1 MRTLQDWVNSQ
12 LDSNAPALAYRQPF
26 GPRFLPFQGQ
36 ALAAYKPSLT
46 FVKLVYHLDIQANGS
61 ATQVFES
68 AIRIETANA
77 VRKFGERRI
86 SFSGSHETLDVL
98 EAYTLQPDGT
108 KVPLEPDQ
116 IRTQWF
122 GCRRL

>member
-1 MRTLQDWVNSQ
+1 MHLHSR
-12 LDSNAPALAYRQPF
+12 NACLLAF
-26 GPRFLPFQGQ
+26 VFCLFQCQ

-46 FVKLVYHLDIQANGS
+46 FVKLVYNLDIHADGS
-61 ATQVFES
+61 ATQVIES

-116 IRTQWF
+116 IRMQCF
-122 GCRRL
+122 GCWRL

>member
-1 MRTLQDWVNSQ
+1 MHLHSRIASL
-12 LDSNAPALAYRQPF
+12 LALVF
-26 GPRFLPFQGQ
+26 CLFQGQ
-36 ALAAYKPSLT
+36 ALAAYKSSLT
-46 FVKLVYHLDIQANGS
+46 FVKLVYHLDIQADGS

-116 IRTQWF
+116 ICMQWF
-122 GCRRL
+122 GCWRL